1 MGVMKTYKCKD
12 NDVVIDL
19 IKKDGI
25 LDEIRIGV
33 EGDSSCGKTV
43 VSAHDLNAAIHKHL
57 TRVLT
62 DFQLGLNEAG
72 LIPDA
77 LWDYERVAK
86 RYVKANFK
94 NYKTEKW
101 NLI

>member
-1 MGVMKTYKCKD
+1 MKTYKCKD
-12 NDVVIDL
+12 NDVVIDVVE
-19 IKKDGI
+19 IVGI

-43 VSAHDLNAAIHKHL
+43 VSAHDLNAAIYKHL

-62 DFQLGLNEAG
+62 NFQLELNAAG

-77 LWDYERVAK
+77 LWDYEKVAK
-86 RYVKANFK
+86 KYVKTKFK
-94 NYKTEKW
+94 SYGR
-101 NLI
+101 

>member
-12 NDVVIDL
+12 NDVVIDVVE
-19 IKKDGI
+19 IVGV

-77 LWDYERVAK
+77 LWDYDKVAK
-86 RYVKANFK
+86 KYVKTKFK
-94 NYKTEKW
+94 NYGR
-101 NLI
+101 

>member
-1 MGVMKTYKCKD
+1 MKTYKCKD

-57 TRVLT
+57 TRILT
-62 DFQLGLNEAG
+62 NFQLDLNKNG
-72 LIPDA
+72 LIPGG